1 MQSFAAEMDGPLAV
15 RFTLAA
21 SAQACLIAPIIR
33 HTSPPMA
40 SDCSHHQA
48 CLAAMDGRWFNERR
62 LHASLYDGNRKR
74 APESTVDEARRM
86 TLHRPPTPP
95 PAPPEPH
102 APYRAPEPAV
112 AASYRAP
119 TGAAASASTGQ
130 PSDAAAAAMAAAEA
144 AAPASS
150 GGAQNGALITLPID
164 GYVKLRGL
172 KGASERNGQV
182 GVLKGY

>member
-1 MQSFAAEMDGPLAV
+1 
-15 RFTLAA
+15 
-21 SAQACLIAPIIR
+21 
-33 HTSPPMA
+33 MA

-150 GGAQNGALITLPID
+150 GGAQNGAMITLPID

-182 GVLKGY
+182 GVLKGYWLHADCL

>member
-1 MQSFAAEMDGPLAV
+1 
-15 RFTLAA
+15 
-21 SAQACLIAPIIR
+21 
-33 HTSPPMA
+33 
-40 SDCSHHQA
+40 
-48 CLAAMDGRWFNERR
+48 MDGRWFNERR

-130 PSDAAAAAMAAAEA
+130 PSHAAAAAMAAAEAAAMAAAEA

-150 GGAQNGALITLPID
+150 GGAQHGALITLPID

-182 GVLKGY
+182 GVLKGYWLHADCL